1 MEESFDSIQS
11 IVQTHLS
18 RISHFKAYQNQ
29 TEFQEYF
36 KLRELLNSQPEMG
49 KEDWIRECQLSYAQI
64 TIAKRIHKLFKE
76 DEHTLA
82 HFWGVVPGDF
92 VHVKRHYWENVMT
105 QIAQYKEIQIVEAW
119 EFE

>member
-36 KLRELLNSQPEMG
+36 KLGELLNSQPEMG
-49 KEDWIRECQLSYAQI
+49 KEDWIRECQLFYAQI
-64 TIAKRIHKLFKE
+64 TIAKRIYKLFKE
-76 DEHTLA
+76 DEHALA
-82 HFWGVVPGDF
+82 HFRGVVPGDF
-92 VHVKRHYWENVMT
+92 VYVKRHHWKNVMT
-105 QIAQYKEIQIVEAW
+105 QIM
-119 EFE
+119 